1 MTSSSSSDF
10 TVTLER
16 IIEIRGLAVMAHVR
30 VPEQERKYAQ
40 RLLIDLRFAAV
51 KQPEKL
57 QDDLAL
63 TVDYDALSRRVN
75 EIVEESSYR
84 LIETLA
90 DELIS
95 VLMKEFFL
103 RWMEL
108 TIRKFIL
115 PQTEW
120 VSVSVRS
127 MKDEGSKSPG
137 RGSGDR

>member
-1 MTSSSSSDF
+1 VTSSSSSDF

-16 IIEIRGLAVMAHVR
+16 IIEIRGLAVMAHVG

>member
-1 MTSSSSSDF
+1 VTSSSSSDF
-10 TVTLER
+10 TETL
-16 IIEIRGLAVMAHVR
+16 AHVG